1 VKSEVAEL
9 LLRLWCHPSGDA
21 KLSILA
27 CGMEEISGFVS
38 SLGSAISLMLDNA
51 CLRLVDGRSII
62 KTVPPAP
69 LSPRDAQYYE
79 HIAEGVASG
88 LMSSRRLLLLL
99 CHLSEDDAIAALL
112 GGARTNE
119 IGGVHSVTR
128 NVAFMFMNF
137 IDKLTGEDGGTNSE
151 LDFCSL
157 GRSALQRMSDEDLH
171 IQQLLDTRH
180 FVAVEYGLDVSIL
193 AHLFLA
199 LAARWH
205 SAATKKCSTETSDT
219 SPLSDIIAENEDCTT
234 GQLQAVLKRL
244 VIAAGT
250 SDSDPLECDG
260 HVDFSLWKNKLS
272 SEAQSPRKN
281 SNRRWSIA
289 QDQMTHSFLERLA
302 SSSDIS
308 LFLGAVESAKER
320 LKRQSTSLVAD
331 IDSEALENLEKSLVG
346 CSCGISE
353 DVYTEWMGEWTISS
367 DSFEFSTPGR
377 FDHFYDLVARKRSA
391 IGSGKR
397 LVKEAK
403 KCKRMLP
410 NPIANAAIFVCFEE
424 ERMDV
429 CRAMISGIAETPYAL
444 GLFQFDIF
452 FPPVYPTVPPLV
464 TFMTTGEY
472 KYILSPFVVL
482 RTREYDLTSCRLFSL
497 ACS

>member
-1 VKSEVAEL
+1 MKSEVAEL
-9 LLRLWCHPSGDA
+9 LLRLWFHPSGDA
-21 KLSILA
+21 KRSILA
-27 CGMEEISGFVS
+27 CGMQEISSFVS
-38 SLGSAISLMLDNA
+38 SLGSAIGLMLDSA

-62 KTVPPAP
+62 KTVPPVP
-69 LSPRDAQYYE
+69 LSPRDAHNYE

-88 LMSSRRLLLLL
+88 LASSRRLLLLL

-119 IGGVHSVTR
+119 IGGVQSVTR
-128 NVAFMFMNF
+128 NVASMFMNF

-151 LDFCSL
+151 LDFCSS
-157 GRSALQRMSDEDLH
+157 GGSGLQTTGDEGLR

-180 FVAVEYGLDVSIL
+180 FVAVEYGLDVSVL

-199 LAARWH
+199 LATRWH
-205 SAATKKCSTETSDT
+205 LAATNKCSTETSDT
-219 SPLSDIIAENEDCTT
+219 SPLSEIIAENEDCTT
-234 GQLQAVLKRL
+234 VQLQAVLKRL
-244 VIAAGT
+244 VIAAG
-250 SDSDPLECDG
+250 SSGSDPLECDG

-272 SEAQSPRKN
+272 SNAQSPPKN
-281 SNRRWSIA
+281 SNRRWPIA

-308 LFLGAVESAKER
+308 LFLGAVEFAKER
-320 LKRQSTSLVAD
+320 LKRQSTGLAAD
-331 IDSEALENLEKSLVG
+331 IGSEALENLEKSLVE
-346 CSCGISE
+346 CNCDISE
-353 DVYTEWMGEWTISS
+353 DVYTEWMGEWAISS
-367 DSFEFSTPGR
+367 ESFVSTPGR

-391 IGSGKR
+391 IGSGKG

-452 FPPVYPTVPPLV
+452 FPPMYPTVPPLV
-464 TFMTTGEY
+464 TFMTTGEF
-472 KYILSPFVVL
+472 K
-482 RTREYDLTSCRLFSL
+482 
-497 ACS
+497 